1 MLNKLGW
8 GRDEMEEGNV
18 IEAVKDR
25 KWIEFGD
32 RLHVELDAS

>member
-8 GRDEMEEGNV
+8 RRDDTEEGNV

-25 KWIEFGD
+25 KGIEFGD
-32 RLHVELDAS
+32 QMHVALDAS